1 MFKGGPMAHR
11 KIFNLS
17 KIRSKFNQTKKK
29 AEKETDSLNK
39 IKKDLV
45 SAYRME
51 ISCLKAKK
59 FPSKSTQS
67 YKNHQKKIK
76 KLQSEMKTMNK
87 SFKLKSA

>member
-1 MFKGGPMAHR
+1 MPHR
-11 KIFNLS
+11 KFFNLS

-45 SAYRME
+45 SAYRKE

-59 FPSKSTQS
+59 FPSKSSQT
-67 YKNHQKKIK
+67 YKNHQKKIR
-76 KLQSEMKTMNK
+76 KLQSEMKSLNK
-87 SFKLKSA
+87 SYRLKSA